1 MSRTGNRFTEELID
15 TDEEQPVPMKVEGK
29 PSGIYIETIDDK
41 YKKMIKLQE
50 EIISEDHLY
59 PLRAMAKEAGLLPI
73 DFESQKGGIIS
84 PASKENGFRIHL
96 KTDSK
101 IDVSEELYFEL
112 VEQIEKSNLI
122 SSRSLLVTATV
133 EGDSLT
139 IDPGLIAYIVKM

>member
-1 MSRTGNRFTEELID
+1 MNTVSLRVDISKEDLRQSLEIGDVVELFSEDDILEELGYDPEMCFKTD
-15 TDEEQPVPMKVEGK
+15 TDLK
-29 PSGIYIETIDDK
+29 
-41 YKKMIKLQE
+41 
-50 EIISEDHLY
+50 DHLY

-122 SSRSLLVTATV
+122 SFRSLLVTATV

>member
-1 MSRTGNRFTEELID
+1 MNTVSLRVDISKEDLRQSLEIGDVVELFSEDDILEELGYDPEMCFKTD
-15 TDEEQPVPMKVEGK
+15 TDLK
-29 PSGIYIETIDDK
+29 
-41 YKKMIKLQE
+41 
-50 EIISEDHLY
+50 DHLY

-73 DFESQKGGIIS
+73 DFESQIS

-122 SSRSLLVTATV
+122 SFRSLLVTATV